1 MKEMV
6 DQGVFFFYYYYY

>member
-6 DQGVFFFYYYYY
+6 DQGVFFLFFYYY